1 MKNQATDLMKLIP
14 HHHLYPETTRDI
26 KTSSQEIEVEQ

>member
-1 MKNQATDLMKLIP
+1 MKNQAINLMKLIP

-26 KTSSQEIEVEQ
+26 KTSSQKIEVEQ